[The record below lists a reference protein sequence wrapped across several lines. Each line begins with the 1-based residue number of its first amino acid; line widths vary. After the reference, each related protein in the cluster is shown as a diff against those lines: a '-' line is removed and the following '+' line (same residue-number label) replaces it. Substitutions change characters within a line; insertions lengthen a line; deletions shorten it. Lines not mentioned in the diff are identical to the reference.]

1 MRRNLKIA
9 GMVVVALIVLFQIIG
24 RVAGLGK
31 NANTAST
38 TTSTTAT
45 TVAAAAIQTA
55 PTVVTTTT
63 TTVPTTT
70 TTMAPKVLLD
80 LQGSGQES
88 TDQFTVG
95 LVAGQWYLGWA
106 YNCANVGYEGNF
118 NYFVNEGTSPDFND
132 NGPNQLGMSGSGVEH
147 YYDAGTFNLQI
158 FTACNWAIKVTQ
170 PGS

>member
-1 MRRNLKIA
+1 MTLGRA
-9 GMVVVALIVLFQIIG
+9 SVVALALLLAG
-24 RVAGLGK
+24 CGGGAAAKVAYR
-31 NANTAST
+31 ST
-38 TTSTTAT
+38 TTTASPTTT
-45 TVAAAAIQTA
+45 TV
-55 PTVVTTTT
+55 PVTT

-70 TTMAPKVLLD
+70 TTMAPQVLLN

-118 NYFVNEGTSPDFND
+118 NYFVDEGTSPDFND

-147 YYDAGTFNLQI
+147 YYDTGTFNLQI
-158 FTACNWAIKVTQ
+158 STACNWAIKVTQ
-170 PGS
+170 AGS